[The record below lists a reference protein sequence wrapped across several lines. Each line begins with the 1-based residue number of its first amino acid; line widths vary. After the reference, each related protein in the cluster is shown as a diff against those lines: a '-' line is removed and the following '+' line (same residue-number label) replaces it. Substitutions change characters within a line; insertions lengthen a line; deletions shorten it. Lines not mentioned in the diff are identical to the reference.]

1 MWNMVHFI
9 RHLPPKGSLG
19 APGLY
24 KEEEE
29 EHEKMEHGGKAGGHK
44 DAKPHSHTH

>member
-1 MWNMVHFI
+1 MWKIVRYM

-19 APGLY
+19 SPEVF

-29 EHEKMEHGGKAGGHK
+29 EHKQMESGAAPKAH
-44 DAKPHSHTH
+44 HH

>member
-1 MWNMVHFI
+1 MWKVVRYI

-19 APGLY
+19 IPTVF

-29 EHEKMEHGGKAGGHK
+29 EHKEMESGKA
-44 DAKPHSHTH
+44 PHHHH